1 MLFWCLKLREEMEKM
16 RREKIEKK
24 RIKKEKKRAKEEKK
38 EKRKEKKE
46 RKHKEGTT
54 KATNGSDDDKKF
66 KLINDIKET
75 KADEKLQTGEGEVC
89 ENELLERSGITEELE
104 QPVTSREPCC
114 LSDSTQSS
122 KRKRGS
128 PQSTNENGEE
138 ALNLII
144 VLFIGLFCEVVFKS
158 NLDFCVKQEDLLLK
172 FDFL

>member
-1 MLFWCLKLREEMEKM
+1 MLFWCLKLREEIEKK

-24 RIKKEKKRAKEEKK
+24 RIKKEKKKSKEEKK

-46 RKHKEGTT
+46 RKHKEETT
-54 KATNGSDDDKKF
+54 ASTNGSDDDKKF
-66 KLINDIKET
+66 KLIKDITET
-75 KADEKLQTGEGEVC
+75 KADGKLQKGEVC

-128 PQSTNENGEE
+128 PQASHENGED
-138 ALNLII
+138 ALKLVTSLFLI
-144 VLFIGLFCEVVFKS
+144 G
-158 NLDFCVKQEDLLLK
+158 
-172 FDFL
+172 

>member
-1 MLFWCLKLREEMEKM
+1 MHGETLKCLHSMFVSLDFLPILCLKMLFWCLKLREEIEKK

-24 RIKKEKKRAKEEKK
+24 RIKKEKKKSKEEKK

-46 RKHKEGTT
+46 RKHKEETT
-54 KATNGSDDDKKF
+54 ASTNGSDDDKKF
-66 KLINDIKET
+66 KLIKDITET
-75 KADEKLQTGEGEVC
+75 KADGKLQKGEVC

-128 PQSTNENGEE
+128 PQASHENGED
-138 ALNLII
+138 ALKLVTSLFLI
-144 VLFIGLFCEVVFKS
+144 G
-158 NLDFCVKQEDLLLK
+158 
-172 FDFL
+172 

>member
-1 MLFWCLKLREEMEKM
+1 MFVSLDFFPVLYLKMLFWCLKLREEEVEKK
-16 RREKIEKK
+16 RKEKIEKK
-24 RIKKEKKRAKEEKK
+24 KIKKEKKRAKEEKK

-46 RKHKEGTT
+46 RKHKEGTN

-75 KADEKLQTGEGEVC
+75 KAEEKLQKGEVG

-128 PQSTNENGEE
+128 PQSTHENGEE
-138 ALNLII
+138 YLKLVIL
-144 VLFIGLFCEVVFKS
+144 LFIGLFG
-158 NLDFCVKQEDLLLK
+158 
-172 FDFL
+172 